1 MKFKFFYIF
10 TFLIYNL
17 FGLSGCSQ
25 KEPRTIVCFGD
36 SLTVCGGL
44 DGKYSDYLQQQLPGN
59 FIINKGIGGDTLAG
73 GRKRFER
80 DVLKLHPDIVVIELG
95 ANDYW
100 RMKRSINELRDD
112 LEYMVRECSD
122 RSIKVVIA
130 GCFGDRVKTKIKEAG
145 ESRQRAEYALE
156 IAKMEIKIVKKYDC
170 FYVPNMQVDIKPNTR
185 SEFWADKNHPNKLG
199 NKFVAKRI
207 LRELKKALLKL

>member
-1 MKFKFFYIF
+1 MRGEEKDLKE
-10 TFLIYNL
+10 T
-17 FGLSGCSQ
+17 CS
-25 KEPRTIVCFGD
+25 
-36 SLTVCGGL
+36 
-44 DGKYSDYLQQQLPGN
+44 N
-59 FIINKGIGGDTLAG
+59 FN
-73 GRKRFER
+73 
-80 DVLKLHPDIVVIELG
+80 PDIVIIELG

-100 RMKRSINELRDD
+100 RMKRSIDELRDD
-112 LEYMVRECSD
+112 LEYMVRKCSD
-122 RSIKVVIA
+122 RFIKVVIVS
-130 GCFGDRVKTKIKEAG
+130 CFGDRVKTKIKEAG

-156 IAKMEIKIVKKYDC
+156 IAKMETKIVKKYDC